1 MKHLFFIAFLMAV
14 TCLNAQN
21 PIQDCEIT
29 QNFGMMSQTFTMCG
43 SVRVVTDPKEYVD
56 FEVKVVKGNE
66 PADLHVK
73 VVKRTPYECGE
84 WRWVNS
90 NESFTIRF
98 VDKWPSFTIKFVG
111 ENEISGATFW

>member
-29 QNFGMMSQTFTMCG
+29 KNFGMMSQTFTLHG
-43 SVRVVTDPKEYVD
+43 GVRVVTDPKEYVD
-56 FEVKVVKGNE
+56 FEVKVVKENE
-66 PADLHVK
+66 PADLRVK
-73 VVKRTPYECGE
+73 IVKGNTSECGE

-90 NESFTIRF
+90 NESFSIRF
-98 VDKWPSFTIKFVG
+98 VDKWPSFTIRYVKS
-111 ENEISGATFW
+111 NEWSGTTW